1 MCAHLNYCDRHF
13 CMPTYTGISSE
24 AFRHPLDY
32 QAEQSLRSV
41 PGFDLLTRKFVEL
54 VYERPRYVYLMGNS
68 IEVGPRQYASLYAI
82 FRECLRD
89 LDIYPEPSLFVSQ
102 TPVAN
107 AYALGQDRPYV
118 VLNTGLLDLAGEAE
132 LRSVLS
138 HELGHIKCGH
148 TTLVQMAMWVLNL
161 AFSLTSATF
170 GISSLVS
177 TGMLMAFYEW
187 LRKAELSAD
196 RAALLVM
203 DDLNPV
209 LRGMMQLA
217 GGSNRYAHEL
227 SLEEFIQQSERY
239 QSLDQDSLNQV
250 YKFLLYNNLA
260 EGVFLTHPFTV
271 ERVHYLREWSLS
283 NEYRQIR
290 TGNYT
295 RTTSGAV
302 NVDTVPT
309 DTAEAEE
316 VTRLKRELEELQA
329 EIDRVRRSQNKE

>member
-1 MCAHLNYCDRHF
+1 
-13 CMPTYTGISSE
+13 MPTYTGISSE

-41 PGFDLLTRKFVEL
+41 PGFDLLARKFVEL

-68 IEVGPRQYASLYAI
+68 IEVGPRQYASLYGI

-102 TPVAN
+102 TPLAN
-107 AYALGQDRPYV
+107 AYALGQERPCV

-132 LRSVLS
+132 LRSVLA

-148 TTLVQMAMWVLNL
+148 TTLIQMATWVLNL

-177 TGMLMAFYEW
+177 TGILLAFYEW

-239 QSLDQDSLNQV
+239 QALDQDSLNQV

-260 EGVFLTHPFTV
+260 QGVFLTHPFTV

-283 NEYRQIR
+283 NEYHQIR
-290 TGNYT
+290 MGNYA

-302 NVDTVPT
+302 DVDSTATSPP
-309 DTAEAEE
+309 DTEEAS
-316 VTRLKRELEELQA
+316 RLRRELEELQA
-329 EIDRVRRSQNKE
+329 EIDRIRRSRHQD